1 MAGVRAESGK
11 VPGSEDRSRENS
23 EVKRKL
29 ETGQK
34 LLEIRARPDLRGRR
48 KEKRMVSDQAVE
60 EVRMSKSGR
69 PPARPASRK
78 EKSAA
83 R

>member
-1 MAGVRAESGK
+1 M
-11 VPGSEDRSRENS
+11 
-23 EVKRKL
+23 

>member
-1 MAGVRAESGK
+1 MRAESGK
-11 VPGSEDRSRENS
+11 VPGSEDRSLENS

-34 LLEIRARPDLRGRR
+34 LLEIRARPDLQDLR
-48 KEKRMVSDQAVE
+48 KEKRMVSDLAVE

-69 PPARPASRK
+69 LPARPASRK